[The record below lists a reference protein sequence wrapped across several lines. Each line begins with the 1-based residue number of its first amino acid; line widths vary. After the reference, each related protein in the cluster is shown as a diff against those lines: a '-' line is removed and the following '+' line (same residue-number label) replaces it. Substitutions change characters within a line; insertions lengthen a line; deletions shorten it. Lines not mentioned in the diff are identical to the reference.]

1 MRRLSKYYEIII
13 FSILPL
19 NIIHQIYQLIPEI
32 DDCISFTLSYEDL
45 EYQDGCAC
53 KDLGLLAENRSIN
66 LKKTSG

>member
-1 MRRLSKYYEIII
+1 M
-13 FSILPL
+13 
-19 NIIHQIYQLIPEI
+19 IPEI